1 MPVLVRLDHLG
12 QWNNA
17 GVGGVMN
24 NRSRITANMNN
35 LLKVIGL
42 IAFLP
47 LIAGPAWAQ
56 SSSKAKG
63 EVVSASQAKINGFS
77 AISGMTVFSNNR
89 VMTGQHGS
97 AVINLGKLGR
107 IEFGAET
114 DMTLRLTEAS
124 IGGEL
129 RSNRVVVSARAG
141 IAIAVNT
148 AKSIVTTDG
157 RQPAV
162 LTIYVD
168 GESARVIAH
177 VGEASVVPT
186 GKDGRMAGGKDL
198 SKSPRGA
205 GWKRAGLVAGAVG
218 AAGAASAAK
227 IGVQG
232 AAAAPNASTFAGLF
246 KAGIDYSIDPKFNNR
261 GQDSEDSFE
270 TSMTCRDSDK
280 KYCRKKSWYKPQ
292 RP

>member
-1 MPVLVRLDHLG
+1 
-12 QWNNA
+12 
-17 GVGGVMN
+17 MN
-24 NRSRITANMNN
+24 SRSRIMSDMSD
-35 LLKVIGL
+35 LLKVIGF
-42 IAFLP
+42 IVFLP

-56 SSSKAKG
+56 SASKAKG
-63 EVVSASQAKINGFS
+63 EVVSASQTKINGFS
-77 AISGMTVFSNNR
+77 AISGMTIFSNNR

-114 DMTLRLTEAS
+114 DMTLRLSEGS

-162 LTIYVD
+162 LTIYLD
-168 GESARVIAH
+168 GDSARVIAH
-177 VGEASVVPT
+177 VGEASIVPT
-186 GKDGRMAGGKDL
+186 GKEGPKEGRPAGGKEL
-198 SKSPRGA
+198 SQSPRGN
-205 GWKRAGLVAGAVG
+205 GWKRVGMVAGAVG
-218 AAGAASAAK
+218 AASVAK

-232 AAAAPNASTFAGLF
+232 AAAAPNAQTFAGLF
-246 KAGIDYSIDPKFNNR
+246 KAGINYSIDPKFNR
-261 GQDSEDSFE
+261 GQDSEESFE

-280 KYCRKKSWYKPQ
+280 KYCRKKSRYTPQ

>member
-1 MPVLVRLDHLG
+1 
-12 QWNNA
+12 
-17 GVGGVMN
+17 MN
-24 NRSRITANMNN
+24 SRSRITADMSN
-35 LLKVIGL
+35 LLKVIGF

-47 LIAGPAWAQ
+47 LIAGPSWAQ

-107 IEFGAET
+107 IEIGAET
-114 DMTLRLTEAS
+114 DMTLRLSEAS

-129 RSNRVVVSARAG
+129 RSSRVVVSARAG

-148 AKSIVTTDG
+148 AKSMVTTDG

-168 GESARVIAH
+168 GERARVIAH
-177 VGEASVVPT
+177 VGEASIVPT
-186 GKDGRMAGGKDL
+186 GKEGRRAGGKEL
-198 SKSPRGA
+198 SQSPRGD
-205 GWKRAGLVAGAVG
+205 GWKRAGLVAGAI
-218 AAGAASAAK
+218 GAASVAK
-227 IGVQG
+227 TGVQG
-232 AAAAPNASTFAGLF
+232 AAAAPNAPTFAGLF
-246 KAGIDYSIDPKFNNR
+246 KAGINYSIDPKFNRN
-261 GQDSEDSFE
+261 QDSEESFE
-270 TSMTCRDSDK
+270 TSMTCRDSDE
-280 KYCRKKSWYKPQ
+280 KYCRKKSRYKPQ